1 MLKTYLA
8 EYQPH
13 RLFSLRKGVNVEEM
27 VGYMMKILIFMT
39 KKWLYFLQL
48 YVSKN
53 ANQTFSLVGHQKTLH
68 FKIEDLFH

>member
-39 KKWLYFLQL
+39 KK
-48 YVSKN
+48 
-53 ANQTFSLVGHQKTLH
+53 
-68 FKIEDLFH
+68 